1 MGIGIADRCELT
13 EVSSTYRVVP
23 PREMNRTYTQK
34 QWSTSYTRGTDPC
47 FIHADIA
54 NIGGYGQRYQKKRK
68 RKWKLQSNGYIH
80 MAMGG
85 GWQVNQYMAHLVTY
99 LVEVKFLLPPSSFTA
114 KLLGHIWPILENS
127 GHSD

>member
-1 MGIGIADRCELT
+1 
-13 EVSSTYRVVP
+13 
-23 PREMNRTYTQK
+23 
-34 QWSTSYTRGTDPC
+34 
-47 FIHADIA
+47 
-54 NIGGYGQRYQKKRK
+54 
-68 RKWKLQSNGYIH
+68 